1 MNMSALVAARD
12 SRYIITR
19 WISIRPKKT
28 KLIVRN
34 VGLKIHN
41 GYIPLSE
48 PVLVV
53 QLLVTPVTFHPA
65 EDKYQGIYAFGRKY
79 AW

>member
-1 MNMSALVAARD
+1 MSALIAVRD
-12 SRYIITR
+12 LRYIFALG
-19 WISIRPKKT
+19 ISIRPKKT

-48 PVLVV
+48 PGLVV
-53 QLLVTPVTFHPA
+53 QLLMTPVTFHPA
-65 EDKYQGIYAFGRKY
+65 DDKYRGTYAFRRKY